1 MKDVL
6 FCLICSILAVVI
18 GCATRLSLKQV
29 MVDPPQITRGSKAKI
44 IVVFKGPKS
53 KVASVQ
59 ATVRENPEITYN
71 LNDNGTN
78 GDEKANDNIWTAQTT
93 VPYDAPAGM
102 YHLVNSSFKCDSLFC
117 KKFFRCFKV

>member
-1 MKDVL
+1 
-6 FCLICSILAVVI
+6 LAVVI

-102 YHLVNSSFKCDSLFC
+102 YHLDIRAIDKDNNEIVSRELEQLSAE
-117 KKFFRCFKV
+117 VTIQ